1 MEWMGKEWSMA
12 RTPKV
17 VEDRREQIIDAAMR
31 VFAEKGFGKAT
42 NKDIAREAGIT
53 PGLIYYYFE
62 SKEAL
67 LKAIIETRSPVQMIT
82 SLPPQI
88 FELPPQ
94 VFLRMVVLRVLSIVE
109 GENFIRLIR
118 MLLPEIIHD
127 PGMTSIATPFMQR
140 AFEFLGG
147 YFEAQVEKGALR
159 RMDGSLIAQI
169 MIGSVVGFVLRRQ
182 VLQDRVAL
190 QYSHEQL
197 ADAIC
202 ETVLQGVLPR

>member
-1 MEWMGKEWSMA
+1 MDELRSMA

-67 LKAIIETRSPVQMIT
+67 LKAIIETRSPVQVIT
-82 SLPPQI
+82 SLSTQVL
-88 FELPPQ
+88 ELPPQ
-94 VFLRMVVLRVLSIVE
+94 VFLRMMVLRVLSIVE

-118 MLLPEIIHD
+118 MLLPEIVHD
-127 PGMTSIATPFMQR
+127 PGLASIATPFLKR
-140 AFEFLGG
+140 ALEFLGA

-159 RMDGSLIAQI
+159 RTDGSLIAQI
-169 MIGSVVGFVLRRQ
+169 MMGAVIGFVLRRQ
-182 VLQDRVAL
+182 VIGDRVAL

>member
-1 MEWMGKEWSMA
+1 MESGLVNMA

-17 VEDRREQIIDAAMR
+17 VEDRRDQIIDAAMR
-31 VFAEKGFGKAT
+31 IFAQKGFIKAT

-82 SLPPQI
+82 S
-88 FELPPQ
+88 LPPQ

-147 YFEAQVEKGALR
+147 YFEAQMEKGALR
-159 RMDGSLIAQI
+159 RTDGSLIAQI
-169 MIGSVVGFVLRRQ
+169 MIGSVIGFVLRRQ
-182 VLQDRVAL
+182 VIGDQVAL

-202 ETVLQGVLPR
+202 ETVLQGVLPG